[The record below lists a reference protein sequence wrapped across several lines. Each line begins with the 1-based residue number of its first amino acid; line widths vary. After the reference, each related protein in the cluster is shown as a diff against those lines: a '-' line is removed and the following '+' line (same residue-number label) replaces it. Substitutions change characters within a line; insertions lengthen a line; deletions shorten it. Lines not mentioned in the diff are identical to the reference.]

1 MNNLEKISKSVY
13 EIRQHL
19 GAECVDVLELPPLV
33 EELVKDSSKNG
44 FTTALVCSTESYPN
58 RPTSSSL
65 DPATGLVSD
74 LDEEWFQTSA
84 SNKVKSVE
92 SNA

>member
-1 MNNLEKISKSVY
+1 MDNLEKIKFGVRG
-13 EIRQHL
+13 IRSAL
-19 GAECVDVLELPPLV
+19 SDNCANILELP
-33 EELVKDSSKNG
+33 ELVAELANAPQNG
-44 FTTALVCSTESYPN
+44 FTTALVCSTEPYPN

-84 SNKVKSVE
+84 SNKAKSVE